1 MIILTKLEIA
11 LTITGSILGFLVL
24 LFFLIWLFGLSYWK
38 SIKQRDPA
46 ARHYLQIILTYP
58 GVHALIWY
66 RISHFFFVIHLKLIA
81 EIITYLVRCHLNI
94 EIHPGAKIG
103 KHFFIDHGTGV
114 VIGETSIIGDNV
126 TIYHGVTLGGHG
138 TEHGKRH
145 PTVGNNVMIGAGATV
160 LGNITI
166 GNDAKIGAN
175 ATVLNDVPDG
185 ATVIG
190 VKGTIK
196 DVF

>member
-1 MIILTKLEIA
+1 MSDGLKITLIVIA
-11 LTITGSILGFLVL
+11 SVIGFNIV
-24 LFFLIWLFGLSYWK
+24 LFFFIWLFGRSYWK

-46 ARHYLQIILTYP
+46 ARHFLQIILTYP

-66 RISHFFFVIHLKLIA
+66 RIAHFLFKIHLKLLA

-103 KHFFIDHGTGV
+103 RHLFIDHGTGV
-114 VIGETSIIGDNV
+114 VIGETSIIGNNV
-126 TIYHGVTLGGHG
+126 TLYHGVTLGGHG
-138 TEHGKRH
+138 TERGKRH
-145 PTVGNNVMIGAGATV
+145 PTIGNNVMIGAGATV
-160 LGNITI
+160 LGNVTI

-185 ATVIG
+185 ATIIG

>member
-1 MIILTKLEIA
+1 MSEELKITLIVIA
-11 LTITGSILGFLVL
+11 SVIGFNIV
-24 LFFLIWLFGLSYWK
+24 LFFFIWLFGRSYWK

-46 ARHYLQIILTYP
+46 ARHFLQIILTYP

-66 RISHFFFVIHLKLIA
+66 RIAHFLFKIHLKLLA

-103 KHFFIDHGTGV
+103 RHLFIDHGTGV
-114 VIGETSIIGDNV
+114 VIGETSIIGNNV
-126 TIYHGVTLGGHG
+126 TLYHGVTLGGHG

-145 PTVGNNVMIGAGATV
+145 PTIGDNVMIGAGATV

-185 ATVIG
+185 ATIIG

>member
-1 MIILTKLEIA
+1 MTTTEITLIVIGSVVGFNII
-11 LTITGSILGFLVL
+11 F
-24 LFFLIWLFGLSYWK
+24 FFLIWLFGRSYWK
-38 SIKQRDPA
+38 SIKERDPA

-66 RISHFFFVIHLKLIA
+66 RIAHFFFKIHFKLLA
-81 EIITYLVRCHLNI
+81 EIITYLVRCHINI

-138 TEHGKRH
+138 TERGKRH

-160 LGNITI
+160 LGNIVI
-166 GNDAKIGAN
+166 GNNAKIGAN
-175 ATVLNDVPDG
+175 ATVLNDVPEN

-190 VKGTIK
+190 VKGTIR